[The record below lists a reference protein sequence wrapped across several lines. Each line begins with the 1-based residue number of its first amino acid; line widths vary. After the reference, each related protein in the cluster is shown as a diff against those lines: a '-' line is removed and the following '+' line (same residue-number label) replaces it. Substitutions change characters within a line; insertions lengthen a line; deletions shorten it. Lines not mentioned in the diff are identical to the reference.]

1 MYHWLLL
8 YVYSPS
14 LFHEIKNEKLLE
26 NIFFSNVP
34 PTFGQIYFKI
44 IYVLQNKLIIIKH
57 PFMKKNSLYFLKKCK
72 LKTLLP
78 MAEINMYILC
88 SYSFKLKFSL
98 FTKNGSHYYN
108 VEMFTLVA
116 FSVNLYVSWTA
127 YTYTMMTNICKFCST
142 ALEIGLTSAT
152 DVCPYWLKSH
162 ESASN
167 IPYDH

>member
-8 YVYSPS
+8 YVYTPS
-14 LFHEIKNEKLLE
+14 LFHEIKNGKLLE

-44 IYVLQNKLIIIKH
+44 IYVLQNKLNIKKTSFNDEKIII
-57 PFMKKNSLYFLKKCK
+57 LLKKCK
-72 LKTLLP
+72 MKTLLP

-88 SYSFKLKFSL
+88 SYSCKLKLFL

-142 ALEIGLTSAT
+142 ALQTGLTSAT

-162 ESASN
+162 ENASN
-167 IPYDH
+167 IPYNH